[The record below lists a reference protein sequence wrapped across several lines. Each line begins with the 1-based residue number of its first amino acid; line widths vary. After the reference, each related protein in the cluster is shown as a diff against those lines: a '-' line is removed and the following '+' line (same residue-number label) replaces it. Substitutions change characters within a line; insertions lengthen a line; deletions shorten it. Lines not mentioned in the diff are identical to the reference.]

1 MKFKFVIIVNLFILL
16 NTTFFA
22 YAKNIP
28 PKLKPQKFIDI
39 AAYTDKSKASKFL
52 QDLVKGKKKEQIIVK
67 AKEEETGEDSTV
79 ENQEVKRETQNKKY
93 IEKKTEPSKTRD
105 VKESQKKDLPKK
117 ETQVSKKETQTP
129 IKDTQAKTETNKE
142 ITPKMKPR
150 DFKTWTPEQK
160 GPLETK
166 TLSERDFEVAK
177 VAFDYVDKKQWKL
190 ALSDAQKIQDK
201 TIYTLVNWMYLIEP
215 QSGASFGEYSSF
227 IKNHK
232 DWPRINRLKYLAEH
246 KINFDN
252 NSPSSIIEYFSN
264 NPPLSGFGRL
274 RLAEAFLENNQADRA
289 RTLVKDGFR
298 DAELSKNDLKY
309 FSKIFKKFLTHS
321 DYILR
326 ADYFAYEAK
335 YKDLKDTID
344 YLNPDYQKLYNARAA
359 LFTKRSADNLIAQI
373 PQNLKDDPGLSYDRI
388 KWRRKKAKFSEAL
401 SMINQSA
408 SDSLMRNQYLA
419 KERISVAR
427 DKIQDKEYKLAY
439 EILKDHRL
447 SEGYDYAEIEWHL
460 GWLASSFLN
469 QQDIAI
475 NHFLKMNAAVSYPVS
490 KARAAYWLGRTYKK
504 LGQSSQAN
512 SWFRA
517 GSQYGTTFYGQLSH
531 RELGDRNFLI
541 NNNFRFSD
549 SRYEEFKK
557 NNPMA
562 RSVIILKELNR
573 TRYAKDILKHLGD
586 IDQNRTAEEISMAG
600 VLAQEIE
607 RLDFA
612 IQIAKSASYKNLSLL
627 EISYPRIEV
636 PKQIKNQKILDSSVI
651 LSLIRQE
658 SEFDTSANS
667 KVGAK
672 GLMQIMPATARLLSK
687 VTSVDFSREK
697 LTRDKDYNL
706 ALGSYF
712 ISNLENDFGS
722 HYLAF
727 AAYNAGPHRV
737 EKWLKKYGDPRKKQ
751 IDPIDF
757 IELIPFQETRNYVQ
771 RVSENI
777 NVYEYLDN
785 PSNAVNKIDHILFR

>member
-28 PKLKPQKFIDI
+28 PKLKPQKFIDS
-39 AAYTDKSKASKFL
+39 AAYTDKSKTSKFI
-52 QDLVKGKKKEQIIVK
+52 QDLVKGKKKEQTISK
-67 AKEEETGEDSTV
+67 PKEEIVEDNAVEKQGE
-79 ENQEVKRETQNKKY
+79 KRETQNKKY
-93 IEKKTEPSKTRD
+93 FEKKSEPVKTKD
-105 VKESQKKDLPKK
+105 TKENQKKDLPKK
-117 ETQVSKKETQTP
+117 ETSAPKKE
-129 IKDTQAKTETNKE
+129 TQAKTEANKE

-166 TLSERDFEVAK
+166 TLSERDFEVTK
-177 VAFDYVDKKQWKL
+177 VAFDYVDKKQWRL
-190 ALSDAQKIQDK
+190 AMSDAQKIQDK
-201 TIYTLVNWMYLIEP
+201 TIYTLINWMYLIEP
-215 QSGASFGEYSSF
+215 QSGASFNEYSIF

-252 NSPSSIIEYFSN
+252 NSPSSIIEYFTN

-274 RLAEAFLENNQADRA
+274 RLAEAYLENNQTDKA

-321 DYILR
+321 DYVLR

-335 YKDLKDTID
+335 YKDLKDTIE
-344 YLNPDYQKLYNARAA
+344 YLNPDYQKLYNARSA
-359 LFTKRSADNLIAQI
+359 LFTKRSADSLIAQI

-401 SMINQSA
+401 ALINQSA

-419 KERISVAR
+419 KERLSVAR

-469 QQDIAI
+469 QHDVAI
-475 NHFLKMNAAVSYPVS
+475 NHFLKMNAAVTYPVS

-512 SWFRA
+512 TWFRT

-531 RELGDRNFLI
+531 RELGDRSFSI
-541 NNNFRFSD
+541 NNNFRFND
-549 SRYEEFKK
+549 GRYEEFKK

-562 RSVIILKELNR
+562 KSVIILKELNR

-586 IDQNRTAEEISMAG
+586 IEQNRTAEEISMAG

-737 EKWLKKYGDPRKKQ
+737 EKWLKSYGDPRKRQ

-777 NVYEYLDN
+777 NVYEYLNN

>member
-1 MKFKFVIIVNLFILL
+1 MKFKFVIIINLFILL

-22 YAKNIP
+22 YAKNIA

-52 QDLVKGKKKEQIIVK
+52 QDLIKKKKKDQEVK
-67 AKEEETGEDSTV
+67 KTKDEEVKEDDAV
-79 ENQEVKRETQNKKY
+79 ENQEVKKESQNKKFF
-93 IEKKTEPSKTRD
+93 EKKIEQEKNKD
-105 VKESQKKDLPKK
+105 AKVNQKKDIPKK
-117 ETQVSKKETQTP
+117 ETQ
-129 IKDTQAKTETNKE
+129 AKADNNKE

-150 DFKTWTPEQK
+150 DFKTWTPEPK

-166 TLSERDFEVAK
+166 TMNEKDFEVAK
-177 VAFDYVDKKQWKL
+177 VVFDYVDKKQWKL

-201 TIYTLVNWMYLIEP
+201 SVYTLVNWMYLIEP
-215 QSGASFGEYSSF
+215 QSGASFSEYSTF
-227 IKNHK
+227 IKSHK
-232 DWPRINRLKYLAEH
+232 EWPRINRLKYLAEH

-274 RLAEAFLENNQADRA
+274 RLAEAFLENNQTDKA

-309 FSKIFKKFLTHS
+309 FSRIFKKFLSHS
-321 DYILR
+321 DYVLR

-335 YKDLKDTID
+335 YKDLKDTIE

-401 SMINQSA
+401 AMINQSA

-419 KERISVAR
+419 KERLSVAR

-447 SEGYDYAEIEWHL
+447 NEGYDYAEIEWHL

-469 QQDIAI
+469 QQDAAI

-512 SWFRA
+512 SWFRT

-531 RELGDRNFLI
+531 RELGDRNFSI

-549 SRYEEFKK
+549 SRFEEYKK

-562 RSVIILKELNR
+562 KSVILLKELNR
-573 TRYAKDILKHLGD
+573 TKYAKDILKHLGD
-586 IDQNRTAEEISMAG
+586 IEQSRTSEEISMAG

-612 IQIAKSASYKNLSLL
+612 IQIGKSASYKNLTLL

-636 PKQIKNQKILDSSVI
+636 PKQVKNQKILDSSVI
-651 LSLIRQE
+651 LALIRQE

-727 AAYNAGPHRV
+727 AAYNAGSHRV

-777 NVYEYLDN
+777 NVYEYLNN
-785 PSNAVNKIDHILFR
+785 PSGAVNKIEHILFR

>member
-1 MKFKFVIIVNLFILL
+1 M

-22 YAKNIP
+22 HAKNIP

-52 QDLVKGKKKEQIIVK
+52 QDLIKKKKKDQEVK
-67 AKEEETGEDSTV
+67 KTKDEEVKEDNAV
-79 ENQEVKRETQNKKY
+79 ENQEVKKESQNKKFF
-93 IEKKTEPSKTRD
+93 EKKIEQEKNKD
-105 VKESQKKDLPKK
+105 AKVNQKKDIPKK
-117 ETQVSKKETQTP
+117 ETQ
-129 IKDTQAKTETNKE
+129 AKADNNKE

-150 DFKTWTPEQK
+150 DFKTWTPEPK

-166 TLSERDFEVAK
+166 TMNEKDFEVAK
-177 VAFDYVDKKQWKL
+177 VVFDYVDKKQWKL

-201 TIYTLVNWMYLIEP
+201 SVYTLVNWMYLIEP
-215 QSGASFGEYSSF
+215 QSGASFSEYSTF

-232 DWPRINRLKYLAEH
+232 EWPRINRLKYLAEH

-274 RLAEAFLENNQADRA
+274 RLAEAFLENNQTDKA

-309 FSKIFKKFLTHS
+309 FSRIFKKFLSHS
-321 DYILR
+321 DYVLR

-335 YKDLKDTID
+335 YKDLKDTIE

-401 SMINQSA
+401 AMINQSA

-419 KERISVAR
+419 KERLSVAR

-447 SEGYDYAEIEWHL
+447 NEGYDYAEIEWHL

-469 QQDIAI
+469 QQDAAI

-512 SWFRA
+512 SWFRT

-531 RELGDRNFLI
+531 RELGDRNFSI

-549 SRYEEFKK
+549 SRFEEYKK

-562 RSVIILKELNR
+562 KSVILLKELNR
-573 TRYAKDILKHLGD
+573 TKYAKDILKHLGD
-586 IDQNRTAEEISMAG
+586 IEQSRTSEEISMAG

-612 IQIAKSASYKNLSLL
+612 IQIGKSASYKNLTLL

-636 PKQIKNQKILDSSVI
+636 PKQVKNQNILDSSVI
-651 LSLIRQE
+651 LALIRQE

-777 NVYEYLDN
+777 NVYEYLNN
-785 PSNAVNKIDHILFR
+785 PSGAVNKIEHILFR